1 MYLRFAMHTPWLRLA
16 MTSLGVT
23 LLSAQNIYVTDVTGA
38 VTVANASTGAV
49 AASLPLTGTP
59 AGLAMAPGGQ
69 SLYVALYT
77 SSSLAVIDTGS
88 NIVSATIPVGK
99 VPLHVAITPNG
110 QTAYVVNSA
119 SNTVSAINTATNTVI
134 ATIPVGSAPTTLAVT
149 PNGASVFVANLVSGT
164 VSVIGTVSNT
174 VTATWQVGPGV
185 SAIAVSPDGG
195 TLYVANRLANQ
206 VRLYG
211 AVSGTLARTIGGLKW
226 PDAIAIAPSGNF
238 AYVSNGNGA
247 SVSVI
252 NTTAAAAV
260 PVGIVATVGV
270 AVGPTSIAVSQDGS
284 EVYVA
289 SQSMNSVSVIS
300 TATNAIV
307 GTVALSAPFAV
318 LAAPVAT
325 AAAPDF
331 CSAAPTGLPALP
343 TSVILPALPQ
353 NCAVPVYPSP
363 TNTVNV
369 NTAAALQAA
378 LTNAQCGQLIAV
390 QAGIVYQGAF
400 TVPGLACP
408 ATNPVLV
415 AGSAI
420 ASLPP
425 WTVPAQSLA
434 GSSQF
439 PTLESTNTNSP
450 LYVND
455 GAANWYFAGIEIT
468 LSPTAYY
475 IYPIVAMGENTTTV
489 EALPQNITFDRVLI
503 HPAPCTADSIAAPC
517 NYVARGIDLNAVNG
531 TVMFS
536 NIWGIVNAGQD
547 SQAIN
552 VNNTPGPG
560 LILGN
565 YLEATGENLMFNTEC
580 TITVSG
586 SGSTGFVPGDSGIST
601 CPAPSGFTVRLH
613 HLKNQMAWQPLPAGC
628 PSSLS
633 NCYDVKNHSEVK
645 HGQRILYDSNIFDT
659 TFAGA
664 QAEFLIS
671 NCFYTGM
678 YVCRDLTYTNNLFKH
693 GPQVG
698 AVAGNGAPVSGG
710 TAITTGQ
717 RFLYRN
723 NLAVDINGIAYGGP
737 PCTANSSPPYIH
749 CAGGAFFQ
757 VQNTNGVIFDHNTTI
772 NATSVYLNALNFSDA
787 QPSTDLNFQYT
798 NSFQFGSPFNDGGSP
813 GAAIAALPSPSF
825 EGLVL
830 VGDYWQYPNV
840 WGVTYNPVYP
850 TGVSSLSSS
859 AVSVA
864 GNPPLTCQNNNSNI
878 QQCWPLDW
886 TLVGF
891 ADFVGGNAGTDLPG
905 TALTT
910 DSPYHNAA
918 TDGMDIGANIPA
930 VLAAIASVVQ

>member
-1 MYLRFAMHTPWLRLA
+1 MIALA
-16 MTSLGVT
+16 GTLGAN
-23 LLSAQNIYVTDVTGA
+23 AQNIYVSDVTGG
-38 VTVANASTGAV
+38 VSVANPSTGAIL
-49 AASLPLTGTP
+49 ASLPVTGTP
-59 AGLAMAPGGQ
+59 SGLALAPGGQ

-77 SSSLAVIDTGS
+77 AGSVAVINTAS
-88 NIVSATIPVGK
+88 NSVLATIPVGK
-99 VPLHVAITPNG
+99 GPLHVAITPNG
-110 QTAYVVNSA
+110 QTVYVVNSA
-119 SNTVSAINTATNTVI
+119 SNSVSVINAATSTVI

-164 VSVIGTVSNT
+164 VSVIGTASNT

-185 SAIAVSPDGG
+185 SAIAISPDGG
-195 TLYVANRLANQ
+195 TLYVANRVANQ

-211 AVSGTLARTIGGLKW
+211 AASGTLSKTIGGLKW
-226 PDAIAIAPSGNF
+226 PDAIVIAPSGDF

-252 NTTAAAAV
+252 NTAAAAAV

-270 AVGPTSIAVSQDGS
+270 PVGPTSVAISPDGS

-307 GTVALSAPFAV
+307 GKVA
-318 LAAPVAT
+318 LAAPFSVAAAT
-325 AAAPDF
+325 AVTAPAPNL

-343 TSVILPALPQ
+343 NSVTLPALPQ
-353 NCAVPVYPSP
+353 SCTVPVYPAP
-363 TNTVNV
+363 TTTVNV

-378 LTNAQCGQLIAV
+378 LTNAQCGQWISV

-408 ATNPVLV
+408 ANNPVLV
-415 AGSAI
+415 GGSAI

-450 LYVND
+450 LFVND

-475 IYPIVAMGENTTTV
+475 IYPIVAMGENTTTIA
-489 EALPQNITFDRVLI
+489 ALPQNITFDRVLI

-601 CPAPSGFTVRLH
+601 CPPPSDFTVRLNH
-613 HLKNQMAWQPLPAGC
+613 FEKQMAWQTLPAGC
-628 PSSLS
+628 TSSLS
-633 NCYDVKNHSEVK
+633 NCYDVKNQSEVK

-659 TFAGA
+659 TYAGA

-678 YVCRDLTYTNNLFKH
+678 YVCQDLTYTNNLFEH

-710 TAITTGQ
+710 TTITTGQ

-723 NLAVDINGIAYGGP
+723 NLAVDINGITYGGP
-737 PCTANSSPPYIH
+737 PCTANSSPPYIN

-757 VQNTNGVIFDHNTTI
+757 VQNTNGVIFDHNTTL
-772 NATSVYLNALNFSDA
+772 NATSVYVNALNFSDA
-787 QPSTDLNFQYT
+787 QPGTDLNFQLT
-798 NSFQFGSPFNDGGSP
+798 NNFQFGAPFNDGGCP
-813 GAAIAALPSPSF
+813 GCAIAALSSPVTGGQVF
-825 EGLVL
+825 
-830 VGDYWQYPNV
+830 VGDYWEYPTM
-840 WGVTYNPVYP
+840 WGVTNSPVYP
-850 TGVSSLSSS
+850 AGISSLS
-859 AVSVA
+859 ANATPVS
-864 GNPPLTCQNNNSNI
+864 GQPTCQENNGPI
-878 QQCWPLDW
+878 QQCWALDW
-886 TLVGF
+886 ALVGF
-891 ADFVGGNAGTDLPG
+891 VDFAGGNAGTDLPG
-905 TALTT
+905 AALASA
-910 DSPYHNAA
+910 SPYHNAA

-930 VLAAIASVVQ
+930 VLAAIAGIVQ